1 MLRGSGHSA
10 HDCISKANAVDG
22 FEVWGSDIEITHNR
36 TRNNGLAGIEVLPT
50 VGGLINQDGVIVSLN
65 KSNGDSIGIASSP
78 DDARNLTNLII
89 SGNIM
94 RSCPNRAIN
103 IKSGGTCKNVV
114 VNGNIIDQT
123 LGAGSYG
130 TGISVGAGVDGFVVS
145 ENMIND
151 TDTADGPSAI
161 SVEGDAANGVI
172 SANQI
177 NNCWLGIYSGGT
189 GTGLSFSDNIVA
201 NARGAQYGIT
211 NGTSSNNL

>member
-1 MLRGSGHSA
+1 
-10 HDCISKANAVDG
+10 
-22 FEVWGSDIEITHNR
+22 
-36 TRNNGLAGIEVLPT
+36 
-50 VGGLINQDGVIVSLN
+50 
-65 KSNGDSIGIASSP
+65 
-78 DDARNLTNLII
+78 
-89 SGNIM
+89 
-94 RSCPNRAIN
+94 
-103 IKSGGTCKNVV
+103 
-114 VNGNIIDQT
+114 
-123 LGAGSYG
+123 
-130 TGISVGAGVDGFVVS
+130 
-145 ENMIND
+145 MIND